1 MKKVVMVLS
10 ILAVLSSP
18 AFAFGNKEGHGKIGG
33 SYYSMEENCRG
44 NGFEFNAKL
53 TDEQKKEITSIR
65 AKYISDIE
73 KLRLSVQE
81 KRIAVE
87 KLLLE
92 EKIDWSKVEKAVQ
105 EEYAVKTQ
113 LKMIHLKM
121 RTEIKTKIG
130 VDFPD
135 RGKGMHGKRYMM

>member
-1 MKKVVMVLS
+1 MNLMQNL
-10 ILAVLSSP
+10 LM
-18 AFAFGNKEGHGKIGG
+18 NK
-33 SYYSMEENCRG
+33 
-44 NGFEFNAKL
+44 
-53 TDEQKKEITSIR
+53 KKEITSIR

-135 RGKGMHGKRYMM
+135 RRKGMHGKRYMM